1 MYTFFGVLARL
12 SKPNVIILAQA
23 HFGAAVHSPN
33 GEICICLNKKPD
45 RDPIGYSNDSVLKT
59 KVVLKT
65 KEKKYNRIFSN
76 QELNHPKENFIFT
89 IEYMFELGISK

>member
-33 GEICICLNKKPD
+33 GEICICLNKKPN

-59 KVVLKT
+59 KVNLNT
-65 KEKKYNRIFSN
+65 KEKSIIQFFGN
-76 QELNHPKENFIFT
+76 QDLKHPKEGLVFT
-89 IEYMFELGISK
+89 IE